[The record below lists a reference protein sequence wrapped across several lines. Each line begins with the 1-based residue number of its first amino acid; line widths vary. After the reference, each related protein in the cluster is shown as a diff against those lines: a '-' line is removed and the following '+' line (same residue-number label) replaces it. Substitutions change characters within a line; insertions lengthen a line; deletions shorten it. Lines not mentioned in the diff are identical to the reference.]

1 MEALNKEIVRESAIF
16 AALSPR
22 GYSRRDENSDARRAV
37 AAVAGPSTTLPPVYP
52 RDANAILPAQSL
64 QKSRFLQ
71 KTPQALMMA
80 VPMTTNERWLVW
92 KFLCDWVKTQLAME
106 VPASIPGFGTFY
118 LRVQSLGI
126 RITFFEPDKQFLRK
140 FCLQVD
146 SEMPDPALA
155 TLSSTGSNSDA
166 LASTESISRAPS
178 VVGLGDV
185 FVFSFVEMAA
195 CCGNAVD
202 SKRAQEWLH
211 AVINKLGNAMSQC
224 DRVELNIGVGVIV
237 CGDCV
242 IQRHLLSRDS
252 RPPPRLD
259 YEIRTGESVVK
270 RKLLAQAALQ
280 TTPTPPTKYSF
291 LSGSTFSSSI
301 QLNPVLDRSKD
312 VPDFS
317 FGPPNPRRPT
327 FHSVVATSDSKAS
340 PRPTQLHHQYH
351 RSPSPRIS
359 RINASVTT
367 ESAPTD
373 DRNEAETTYTLTKQE
388 GEETSTTP
396 QLFDWLSR
404 TLFVEPDQNVS
415 YLLPSNRIGSNFM
428 PAAALLMTEKSASQ
442 YGQLTHHSG
451 GVVFIEQ
458 PSFSGRSFRRQRKE
472 LLQNATPEQRYFE
485 YLADDKFFDRSNL
498 APLPADLE
506 SRVVAAAVKY
516 ITGPSSDRLE
526 TVLEVAHQEFVD
538 NYYTSAKKAI
548 LNYMLMRAESCER
561 LEIPQG
567 APAHALLP
575 IKWKWGSSDGPNGC
589 IADLKTLVR
598 RRSRSQLMN
607 RVRITDRV
615 ARSELSY
622 GKAARRKR
630 AQSKLMSLLIFSNP
644 QVRALRYMWHEM
656 FASITLVDLPSGED
670 LNGMEP
676 MDIIQFER
684 TQLAFSA
691 KAKAFVMENWYMKAK
706 MMFESAIQAET
717 FSIHTSEAAV
727 SFRLRHLFDTVS
739 AVMSLQIRSLI
750 MKSVQAYVNFFER
763 FGVVN
768 ESQDSDDNV
777 HYEARPTR
785 PGLLMTLVLL
795 GDQIQFRDPLVD
807 IPSRLLNVLHN
818 IPKLFTNLG
827 RIETQFE
834 EPILL
839 SATSSPFLWNVV
851 AQEDDIVV
859 ATIRIRA
866 IIEQN
871 LSYLRKL
878 QTDYDMFALT
888 HRYVNSVDCFHLE
901 ENSELETYRA
911 EMERVQT
918 TALRLAIDNRHSQHL
933 GLFSVDCRHV
943 NTRLHTDLAR
953 WTIRLLQAFEQ
964 RTGRMNAELRQQY
977 KEIAARLAKT
987 PLDLYELVDGEA
999 FVKSLKSEKLQK
1011 LQEKGNVIKQ
1021 RLRFL
1026 LFEREN
1032 THIGNVTAD
1041 PSLESI
1047 DSEHKD
1053 FRLSLDLLSSTAKTL
1068 NWRSHIDKLLV
1079 EAESQL
1085 VNERSRIE
1093 SMFIAKRSRF
1103 QAEIEE
1109 FEGEVRGFA
1118 KKGDLRHAATY
1129 VVQLAKMQDNIV
1141 NFRQAMTTII
1151 QEEQKLQWKP
1161 TDFGKLDDIAEEM
1174 APYERLWKTVREFR
1188 EMNSKWL
1195 RGNVFEL
1202 PGNEGMQTLQQ
1213 MLTVVSDV
1221 SSVLILNSAA
1231 AAITA
1236 EAVRKQMT
1244 DFRENV
1250 RFLVAIQNPAMKE
1263 RHMKAVSGLIGIDF
1277 TSEEA
1282 ITLLKLLENGVF
1294 ERIGDIVDISCNATQ
1309 EQQIERALHEIRD
1322 EWEAI
1327 SFNLV
1332 PSRHPITVSTALAP
1346 ILSTDNG
1353 EPETVNIVLE
1363 KDCGEQIVSLME
1375 DHLLRLQ
1382 SLSCMAHAGPFIEEI
1397 AFWQTFASEMGQIVE
1412 MLVLV
1417 EHRWRR
1423 ITPLFAAG
1431 IVENDSKSSRLF
1443 VSAAKLYQSSHAT
1456 ILRNPACAEY
1466 CQQSNTTVDLDQ
1478 TPKSPATSLIS
1489 DLEECHEILETVR
1502 ADVRVGFESKQA
1514 SFSRFYYLSDLEL
1527 VTALALAEVPSDVSL
1542 WKALSRCF
1550 PGIHSVQ
1557 TNPANEITALL
1568 SSVGEPFP
1576 LGSAITTKDTS
1587 MPTWLTKLE
1596 TSMTT
1601 ILHAS
1606 IRAACSDLPRKEF
1619 RKWCLVWPEQ
1629 SLLVAIQHTWTL
1641 ESEQAYQ
1648 NANQRKAWTEITE
1661 KILQNTDAVW
1671 KEMRVTAYPHA
1682 KVALAN
1688 TILLLTQ
1695 LRDVSASALADVGG
1709 MWVEESDEK
1718 KSERHTFPHFS
1729 PSLCW
1734 AAQPRFYF
1742 IDSVLS
1748 VTMMTSSYLPYGLE
1762 YLGNGS
1768 SGILVTPLTLRCYHA
1783 VAQAVSTMTKGVC
1796 LEGTAGTGKSTIC
1809 HQLARLCGRLY
1820 VTFQCANKKLV
1831 FNELVNYVKATASSG
1846 AWLCIDN
1853 FQLLNAVNVSL
1864 ITMLCAQVMNG
1875 LAARHAQCTLVG
1887 DRVRLRRGALFFL
1900 TLTTGHGASGNEQL
1914 VQEARF
1920 FFRTIVVQSPD
1931 IEKLAE
1937 FEFQNARFVHAS
1949 ELAKLLTVA
1958 LRSFER
1964 GFEMMNHPSA
1974 TTNETNILGSR
1985 LANLRVVKNVVIR
1998 AAELN
2003 DAEKEHR
2010 RRTRRSL
2017 LISDEEHEEV
2027 SATQEPIP
2035 NDTTAE
2041 AIAKRDEEVVEHQCV
2056 FLAIQECIGSVV
2068 PAAYLHLINAVLRDF
2083 HSDFL
2088 SNNQY
2093 PWNHET
2099 QETTRLD
2106 GARRCLERDVGNYI
2120 RTDEFWKHFGVEFG
2134 MKTIQLL
2141 QVMKTSRAVV
2151 LSGASQVGKTSLYA
2165 SLSRALSEISKTIGV
2180 DRISARKMSV
2190 GKAIEPTLVAPTRCV
2205 VVCPRA
2211 LQLDQ
2216 LLSVEAEDQSRSVLF
2231 KLLQEAK
2238 TLHRTDK
2245 RTQTWLV
2252 FDGDLDPL
2260 WSEQLLY
2267 TVEELQD
2274 DIPGYRK
2281 GLRLSSG
2288 KVLVVPH
2295 YVHVVMETT
2304 TLTNASPSFLS
2315 RIGVVH
2321 VGGCEVSQKG
2331 EHVYAVWKIL
2341 RKAEFEKYGGLIFG
2355 ILDTLVSE
2363 LVPVTLEF
2371 VDVNFQNYTNF
2382 GQGMEQ
2388 VQWMLAFFHSSLNQS
2403 WKKFCSLT
2411 SEKQRNTAVHCL
2423 FLQALVWGVGSTTD
2437 VEERRKFHVFLYDFI
2452 LHGPNNEQSTLKR
2465 LVLLFFPTGIL
2476 VGSVSSNVDGS
2487 KSNTVS
2493 KLGNGGAISPKQTM
2507 YDYGFSLEFGS
2518 KWLLWPEYYTRWSET
2533 LLGAAFRGPST
2544 LGESGSVTGC
2554 NYSFS
2559 SRLNRLVVPTGT
2571 SSSAICL
2578 SGQLLLA
2585 NYPALLIGP
2594 KDCGKTAC
2602 GSAWSLLS
2610 TSEKLGS
2617 SVSVL
2622 SESEQGKMG
2631 ATSSNQAM
2639 ICASTSVEK
2648 IYSGYYTGA
2657 SDVLFHLETALQ
2669 RIRIERQGCKKRD
2682 TASYLEGPDTASI
2695 PNSKNTVFV
2704 FVDDLQCVDP
2714 NRRMDSSLELFRMLA
2729 EYQTVVDPVT
2739 SLVTKCK
2746 HVVPFATLQLP
2757 TPSVERS
2764 HTRSDDIGRLLHRF
2778 IPIGLLPFSD
2788 SDLTSICESI
2798 SHSNTTLS
2806 QPPGTPFTSSGKGTH
2821 TATVKDSEN
2830 LLSIVVKASLKL
2842 YRLLTSSNDVSI
2854 FSKKA
2859 TFNPVK
2865 LHYNFRV
2872 AQLFRLV
2879 TTICCEIRPSL
2890 SPAEKPAL
2898 SRLWCHESA
2907 RVFGDSIIDSKESLS
2922 YHQHTI
2928 DVALATFGV
2937 ATEAFFPAS
2946 FATQDL
2952 QDQSIAQN
2960 WFANDLHFSYMGD
2973 SPTGVYRH
2981 GYHEVTDIPKL
2992 ELLVER
2998 SMMAMTSSTSSSPV
3012 SMEITMCTYVI
3023 KHILHLSRLLR
3034 MGTKAV
3040 LLLGASGRKLVT
3052 ITRLACFI
3060 CKRVSAIYRIPGD
3073 LGRPNEEMTD
3083 RSKWNATFRT
3093 AMLKSI
3099 RARDT
3104 SLVFIVKDVYLHPDA
3119 YPYRII
3125 DKFLGGHNLPP
3136 DVIAYEHL
3144 DEEILAVLRER
3155 EQSPAQVTRS
3165 NSRKS
3170 VTTLHQTP
3178 PMHRSK
3184 SALLDYFFQCVRQK
3198 LQLVLVLSPTE
3209 PKNWTSILWRFPNIL
3224 KCCDV
3229 NYAGPWSTDDLVTMA
3244 RKSLKQSTV
3253 ATDALSVMKY
3263 SEAAVQVYEATCR
3276 FLEDQR
3282 THVTTKTLVNHK
3294 SDSEESLNTTPL
3306 WDSTI
3311 SPFVSLK
3318 PSMLMDHLSLFTAH
3332 YDQVHGTVSS
3342 NMARFK
3348 AGLEFIDQTA
3358 QILKTE
3364 QTQADLLLPEMLEK
3378 PELRRRMS
3386 GSWERERIATEKVTR
3401 ALELATTLAVAQRER
3416 LAMVTHEYDNLIK
3429 DSRDAFDQIK
3439 SSLQK
3444 FHEACE
3450 DEDVDGENIATDGIE
3465 VGKGN
3470 TGSVNE
3476 VDTEMV
3482 ARRRLHRQIRE
3493 FASLNRIPSS
3503 IYQLSECIGVILG
3516 IEPVEGRDE
3525 MDPDETIMN
3534 YWANVAM
3541 QVNSTAFWKT
3551 LSTFDVRDVTEKM
3564 LSVLLPICRSPDFDK
3579 DLFATVHEVAGVLCE
3594 WVQKC
3599 TAFARDFV
3607 LALPKQAQLEREKE
3621 LLKEAEKQV
3630 VKTKVEIYNQ
3640 STSAQ
3645 QAGAQRDLSEQE
3657 RQRADEKLHDST
3669 SLLQLTSAAWKVLFS
3684 TREKWQQRYDAYT
3697 ELAEHW
3703 KGDLLLATAVVSYA
3717 SCLNYSVRLQ
3727 LHRLWTEAVA
3737 PYSLT
3742 PSSLHRPLH
3751 EIFRIGES
3759 ELAKMNLNGV
3769 QVDDESTLESAV
3781 IALNCYRSPLLID
3794 PYGVAFDWLKKQL
3807 GAGKV
3812 AVASGNNTTTNAGVW
3827 KEVATSIKQQTSLI
3841 IMDICEDR
3849 LQGLHSFVESKRR
3862 AMFDAVNR
3870 GITVSRNGS
3879 GYCCWCY
3886 PPEDPTEETDAVETP
3901 AFEFRSDACR
3911 VFFVYT
3917 DSNVIPEWMSKYL
3930 SQLTVIQFELTASF
3944 VESQALHKVLES
3956 QGRLREVTEIRTLQQ
3971 EMVIYDEQIYGL
3983 EEELLEFF
3991 NTEKTEVVYSD
4002 NSKALRI
4009 IANRRA
4015 ANTLQSTKTE
4025 AMATI
4030 QTHWD
4035 SLKSYAAVARRCLD
4049 GVWAW
4054 REFNFLDNRDFACT
4068 EKLLPLSRVWQL
4080 LVRAGELSNKNDTNL
4095 EEVMA
4100 CFTGCLQQYVS
4111 MNLRDEECLLFRFL
4125 LAFRI
4130 WQRRMDDRLL
4140 GPDVVAVPSEITFRT
4155 RLSTNVELLVRLLS
4169 LVGPQSDRD
4178 ACRPT
4183 MKSLLALRPTGV
4195 KAKAWSVVCYL
4206 AEASGTLRQ
4215 FISTM
4220 QSMES
4225 GQTAWQLLFEQD
4237 TMMSSEWNT
4246 PVPLDVFM
4254 RLCIVV
4260 AVHPQRFLGE
4270 LEDFAER
4277 ELKRIHLAPVTATFC
4292 SLTVTE
4298 TSAPSLPTLVAAA
4311 AHSAPDRLRDL
4322 YYMWQSFSSAR
4333 TPIVVPC
4340 PPTIDFVGAVA
4351 NVARRA
4357 GATIDTGD
4365 TIQLLLSDEA
4375 DFKKLVLLAMEK
4387 GQWIVLPNLHSSHGR
4402 LEQLNSIYELLGD
4415 KNVHSDF
4422 RLWISIRNKPAC
4434 TRHFESML
4442 ISQRAI
4448 RREWGRGCISLK
4460 RSLQHTFNI
4469 LKQELDG
4476 LMLNSTVG
4484 TLTSAS
4490 VLGEKEERCIKQF
4503 GVFHAFVSCRDHFP
4517 FAQWKIHREFGDT
4530 ELCTVLRSMVALDTE
4545 KEMLVK
4551 ELHSTPWNEV
4561 TLRGVITNVYAS
4573 TLKSDHDKQLIEC
4586 CITFMLNAWPTLQGD
4601 GKRDTTMTAVHLT
4614 VPEAVLVIEK
4624 LAVIPWMSVVSAIP
4638 YFWKSELRSP
4648 PMLKDSA
4655 AMSEITKDVT
4665 TLWDPHNLRSDRH
4678 KEMATKLAVMVTNR
4692 GYQVNSTLMPAQPH
4706 PSDTLSLLE
4715 SLTEFCTSIDSVTL
4729 PVASDS
4735 ENEHKKPIS
4744 ALINHERRALTEIRS
4759 AIQKDIKRLERVGV
4773 RDQALDADTW
4783 QLFEVL
4789 RRNCVPKS
4797 WLSLLRLPI
4806 SNGNISEG
4814 QDLNNFQSL
4823 FLRRLHGF
4831 SSWKDSEDGPYRLPL
4846 DNFLETKVCVVWY

>member
-1 MEALNKEIVRESAIF
+1 
-16 AALSPR
+16 
-22 GYSRRDENSDARRAV
+22 
-37 AAVAGPSTTLPPVYP
+37 
-52 RDANAILPAQSL
+52 
-64 QKSRFLQ
+64 
-71 KTPQALMMA
+71 MMA

-185 FVFSFVEMAA
+185 FAFSFVEMAA

-202 SKRAQEWLH
+202 LKRAQEWLH

-396 QLFDWLSR
+396 QLFDRLSR

-589 IADLKTLVR
+589 IADLKTL
-598 RRSRSQLMN
+598 
-607 RVRITDRV
+607 
-615 ARSELSY
+615 
-622 GKAARRKR
+622 R

-1768 SGILVTPLTLRCYHA
+1768 SGMLVTPLTLRCYHA

-1864 ITMLCAQVMNG
+1864 IKMLCAQVMNG

-2068 PAAYLHLINAVLRDF
+2068 PAAYLHLINA
-2083 HSDFL
+2083 
-2088 SNNQY
+2088 
-2093 PWNHET
+2093 
-2099 QETTRLD
+2099 
-2106 GARRCLERDVGNYI
+2106 
-2120 RTDEFWKHFGVEFG
+2120 
-2134 MKTIQLL
+2134 
-2141 QVMKTSRAVV
+2141 
-2151 LSGASQVGKTSLYA
+2151 
-2165 SLSRALSEISKTIGV
+2165 
-2180 DRISARKMSV
+2180 
-2190 GKAIEPTLVAPTRCV
+2190 AIEPTLVAPTRCV

-2321 VGGCEVSQKG
+2321 VGGCEVSQKW
-2331 EHVYAVWKIL
+2331 ENVYAVWKIL

-2371 VDVNFQNYTNF
+2371 VDVNFQNYTNI
-2382 GQGMEQ
+2382 GQGMER

-2487 KSNTVS
+2487 KSNT
-2493 KLGNGGAISPKQTM
+2493 
-2507 YDYGFSLEFGS
+2507 
-2518 KWLLWPEYYTRWSET
+2518 
-2533 LLGAAFRGPST
+2533 
-2544 LGESGSVTGC
+2544 
-2554 NYSFS
+2554 
-2559 SRLNRLVVPTGT
+2559 
-2571 SSSAICL
+2571 
-2578 SGQLLLA
+2578 
-2585 NYPALLIGP
+2585 
-2594 KDCGKTAC
+2594 
-2602 GSAWSLLS
+2602 
-2610 TSEKLGS
+2610 
-2617 SVSVL
+2617 
-2622 SESEQGKMG
+2622 
-2631 ATSSNQAM
+2631 
-2639 ICASTSVEK
+2639 
-2648 IYSGYYTGA
+2648 
-2657 SDVLFHLETALQ
+2657 
-2669 RIRIERQGCKKRD
+2669 
-2682 TASYLEGPDTASI
+2682 
-2695 PNSKNTVFV
+2695 NTVLV
-2704 FVDDLQCVDP
+2704 FVDDLQCFDP

-2907 RVFGDSIIDSKESLS
+2907 RVFGDNIIDSKESLS
-2922 YHQHTI
+2922 FHQHTI
-2928 DVALATFGV
+2928 DIALATFGV
-2937 ATEAFFPAS
+2937 ATEAFFPAR
-2946 FATQDL
+2946 FDTQDL

-2960 WFANDLHFSYMGD
+2960 WFANDLYFSYMGD

-2998 SMMAMTSSTSSSPV
+2998 SMMAMTSSTSSSPE

-3023 KHILHLSRLLR
+3023 KHILRLSRLLR

-3104 SLVFIVKDVYLHPDA
+3104 SLVFIVKDNYLHPDA

-3198 LQLVLVLSPTE
+3198 LQLVLVLSLTE

-3253 ATDALSVMKY
+3253 ATDALSAMKY
-3263 SEAAVQVYEATCR
+3263 SEAAVQVYEAT
-3276 FLEDQR
+3276 
-3282 THVTTKTLVNHK
+3282 
-3294 SDSEESLNTTPL
+3294 
-3306 WDSTI
+3306 
-3311 SPFVSLK
+3311 
-3318 PSMLMDHLSLFTAH
+3318 MLMDHLSLFTSH

-3378 PELRRRMS
+3378 TELRRRMS
-3386 GSWERERIATEKVTR
+3386 GSWERERIATDKVTR

-3416 LAMVTHEYDNLIK
+3416 LAMVTQEYHNLIK

-3444 FHEACE
+3444 FHEAC
-3450 DEDVDGENIATDGIE
+3450 
-3465 VGKGN
+3465 N

-3516 IEPVEGRDE
+3516 FEPVEGRDE

-3551 LSTFDVRDVTEKM
+3551 LSTFDARDVTEKM

-3579 DLFATVHEVAGVLCE
+3579 DLFASVHEVAGVLCE

-3621 LLKEAEKQV
+3621 LLKEAEKRV
-3630 VKTKVEIYNQ
+3630 DKTKVEIYNQ

-3657 RQRADEKLHDST
+3657 RQRADEKLHDTT
-3669 SLLQLTSAAWKVLFS
+3669 SQLQLTSAAWKVLFS

-3717 SCLNYSVRLQ
+3717 SCLNYS
-3727 LHRLWTEAVA
+3727 
-3737 PYSLT
+3737 
-3742 PSSLHRPLH
+3742 
-3751 EIFRIGES
+3751 S

-3794 PYGVAFDWLKKQL
+3794 PYGVASDWLKKQL

-3870 GITVSRNGS
+3870 DITVSRNGS
-3879 GYCCWCY
+3879 GYRCWCY

-3901 AFEFRSDACR
+3901 AFEFSSDACR

-3971 EMVIYDEQIYGL
+3971 EMVICDEQIYGL

-4015 ANTLQSTKTE
+4015 VNTLQSTKTE

-4130 WQRRMDDRLL
+4130 WQRL
-4140 GPDVVAVPSEITFRT
+4140 
-4155 RLSTNVELLVRLLS
+4155 
-4169 LVGPQSDRD
+4169 GPQSDRD
-4178 ACRPT
+4178 PCRPT

-4503 GVFHAFVSCRDHFP
+4503 GVFHAFVSFWRYGTVHGPSFNGGSG
-4517 FAQWKIHREFGDT
+4517 HREG
-4530 ELCTVLRSMVALDTE
+4530 
-4545 KEMLVK
+4545 
-4551 ELHSTPWNEV
+4551 
-4561 TLRGVITNVYAS
+4561 
-4573 TLKSDHDKQLIEC
+4573 
-4586 CITFMLNAWPTLQGD
+4586 NA
-4601 GKRDTTMTAVHLT
+4601 R
-4614 VPEAVLVIEK
+4614 
-4624 LAVIPWMSVVSAIP
+4624 
-4638 YFWKSELRSP
+4638 
-4648 PMLKDSA
+4648 
-4655 AMSEITKDVT
+4655 
-4665 TLWDPHNLRSDRH
+4665 
-4678 KEMATKLAVMVTNR
+4678 
-4692 GYQVNSTLMPAQPH
+4692 
-4706 PSDTLSLLE
+4706 
-4715 SLTEFCTSIDSVTL
+4715 
-4729 PVASDS
+4729 
-4735 ENEHKKPIS
+4735 
-4744 ALINHERRALTEIRS
+4744 
-4759 AIQKDIKRLERVGV
+4759 
-4773 RDQALDADTW
+4773 
-4783 QLFEVL
+4783 
-4789 RRNCVPKS
+4789 
-4797 WLSLLRLPI
+4797 
-4806 SNGNISEG
+4806 
-4814 QDLNNFQSL
+4814 
-4823 FLRRLHGF
+4823 
-4831 SSWKDSEDGPYRLPL
+4831 
-4846 DNFLETKVCVVWY
+4846 